1 LSLQPQVRFV
11 RSIELL
17 LRGIQTL
24 ALLLPLIC
32 YLAAFS
38 SGCSAELQDKLLT
51 TFFDDVKS
59 PPPKRKL
66 RQDVVRENDQLKAEL
81 AEAKRLLADKDGN
94 AGENEV
100 SPGEKAKSW
109 PELAKLLPKAA
120 GNSLDWTAGVKAKI
134 IAPRPGTDPRDPEQA
149 PLDLDL
155 ELATSSNRLYAAVF
169 PHNAHTQWLSCTNC
183 HPSIYPLKRE
193 GEPEVVT
200 MAKINAGESCGVCHG
215 KVAFPTTA
223 CVRCH
228 PAAPEG
234 VSQKRDGQ
242 ESENKG

>member
-1 LSLQPQVRFV
+1 MPLQPQTRL
-11 RSIELL
+11 RRLIELR
-17 LRGIQTL
+17 LRAGWRLTLPL
-24 ALLLPLIC
+24 ALVC
-32 YLAAFS
+32 YLAAAL
-38 SGCSAELQDKLLT
+38 SGCSADLQDKLLT

-66 RQDVVRENDQLKAEL
+66 RQDVVRENEQLKAEL
-81 AEAKRLLADKDGN
+81 AEAKRLLAEKNGN
-94 AGENEV
+94 AEEKEV
-100 SPGEKAKSW
+100 PPGEKAKSW

-120 GNSLDWTAGVKAKI
+120 GNSLDWTAGIKAKI
-134 IAPRPGTDPRDPEQA
+134 IAPRPGTDPKDPEQA

-228 PAAPEG
+228 PAAEEG
-234 VSQKRDGQ
+234 VSQKRNGQ

>member
-1 LSLQPQVRFV
+1 M
-11 RSIELL
+11 
-17 LRGIQTL
+17 
-24 ALLLPLIC
+24 C
-32 YLAAFS
+32 YLAAAL
-38 SGCSAELQDKLLT
+38 SGCSAELQDKILT

-81 AEAKRLLADKDGN
+81 AEAKRLLQNRDGT
-94 AGENEV
+94 AGEKEIP
-100 SPGEKAKSW
+100 PGEKAKSW
-109 PELAKLLPKAA
+109 PELAKLLPKGA
-120 GNSLDWTAGVKAKI
+120 GNTPDWTAAIKAKI
-134 IAPRPGTDPRDPEQA
+134 IAPRPGSDPKDPEQA

-155 ELATSSNRLYAAVF
+155 ELATSSNKLHAAVF
-169 PHNAHTQWLSCTNC
+169 PHNAHTQWLSCANC

-193 GEPEVVT
+193 GEAEVVT

-228 PAAPEG
+228 PAGGEG
-234 VSQKRDGQ
+234 VTQKRNGQ
-242 ESENKG
+242 GSDQG